1 VPQEICLRALILV
14 FLALAQDLVR
24 IGFRSRSEIIAE
36 NLFLR
41 RQLAL
46 YQERKTR
53 RRPTAATKL
62 AVVIV
67 SRFFSWNG
75 ALAIVRPSTYTEVNC
90 RYRPSWYRCH
100 RSAPW
105 KIFAAYVLVA

>member
-1 VPQEICLRALILV
+1 M

-36 NLFLR
+36 NLLLR
-41 RQLAL
+41 RQLAV
-46 YQERKTR
+46 YQERQTR
-53 RRPTAATKL
+53 QRRPTPATKL
-62 AVVIV
+62 ALVIV

-75 ALAIVRPSTYTEVNC
+75 ALAIVRPSIYTEVNC

-100 RSAPW
+100 QSAPW
-105 KIFAAYVLVA
+105 KIFVGYVLVA